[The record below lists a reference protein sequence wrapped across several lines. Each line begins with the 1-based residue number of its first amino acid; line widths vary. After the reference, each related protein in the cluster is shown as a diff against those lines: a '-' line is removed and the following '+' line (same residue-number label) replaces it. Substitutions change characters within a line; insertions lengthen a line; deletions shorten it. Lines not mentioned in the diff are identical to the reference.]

1 MPSPSVMHVPT
12 GSHGKYAPPVPTD
25 VVQGGMF
32 PTFSAE
38 AGDRYLNVPAHT
50 HQKIIEHKC
59 IYLGLLFSVS
69 EGCCSPYQRAA
80 VVSRIRFAG
89 ERSHVSGGG

>member
-1 MPSPSVMHVPT
+1 MHVPT
-12 GSHGKYAPPVPTD
+12 GSHGQYAPPVPTD

-59 IYLGLLFSVS
+59 IYLALLLSFVS
-69 EGCCSPYQRAA
+69 EGCCGPPYQRAA
-80 VVSRIRFAG
+80 VVLRIRFAG
-89 ERSHVSGGG
+89 ERSHVSSGG